1 MSRFIQL
8 FCCDMASKLPF
19 HGVLG
24 FPQKKILLF
33 LKRETRLGLA
43 RSEEVVYNVSTIKK
57 VVYEPTQQIPKKR
70 IETLETASSDS
81 SLHHKSS
88 VATTCYSPLGE
99 LEGDS
104 LFLVLGC
111 FLQVASG
118 LSGSSL
124 LAQVVWVWQI
134 NTKWCLERDLK
145 KANNLLIISYLCTR

>member
-57 VVYEPTQQIPKKR
+57 VVYEPTQQISKKR
-70 IETLETASSDS
+70 IDTLEKFFFFIESCHD
-81 SLHHKSS
+81 
-88 VATTCYSPLGE
+88 
-99 LEGDS
+99 
-104 LFLVLGC
+104 
-111 FLQVASG
+111 
-118 LSGSSL
+118 
-124 LAQVVWVWQI
+124 W
-134 NTKWCLERDLK
+134 
-145 KANNLLIISYLCTR
+145 LIIAFISFLRTD